1 MRTRRALVLGV
12 LALAACTG
20 TVGETSS
27 DAGDDAG
34 LADAGGDA
42 GSDAGSDD
50 AGLVDAGAPDAGEV
64 DAGAPDAGL
73 DAGTVDAGQ
82 PDAGGANCAGAR
94 FCDDFETY
102 DAGARPSGPWTVSV
116 SGGDAR
122 IDDTK
127 SFSGSK
133 SVRITTDGQA
143 AYRRAFISITGAP
156 VFPLPGDVLFGRM
169 MMWLTAPPTQTTH
182 WTNIQGEGPVP
193 NQTYRS
199 EIRYGGQVS
208 QQLMANYETAG
219 VASDCWKH
227 STTVIPSGR
236 WACMEWRYDTPNDT
250 MNFWLDGVAIDAL
263 TVVGQGSGCIS
274 HDTGDHWYFPTFD
287 TLRLGWEHYQTS
299 DPIELWL
306 DAVAVDTQR
315 IGCP

>member
-1 MRTRRALVLGV
+1 MGLRRLAVLGS
-12 LALAACTG
+12 LALAACVG
-20 TVGETSS
+20 TVGETS
-27 DAGDDAG
+27 G
-34 LADAGGDA
+34 
-42 GSDAGSDD
+42 DD
-50 AGLVDAGAPDAGEV
+50 AGLVDAGVDAGSDDAGV
-64 DAGAPDAGL
+64 VDAGQLDAGAPDAGTTDAGPPDAGGV
-73 DAGTVDAGQ
+73 DAGT
-82 PDAGGANCAGAR
+82 PDAGGAPCASAR

-127 SFSGSK
+127 AFSGGQ
-133 SVRITTDGQA
+133 SVRLTTDGQA
-143 AYRRAFISITGAP
+143 AYRRAFISLTGAP
-156 VFPLPGDVLFGRM
+156 VFPIPGNVMFGRL

-193 NQTYRS
+193 NQSYRS
-199 EIRYGGQVS
+199 EVRYGGQVS
-208 QQLMANYETAG
+208 QHLMANYDTSG
-219 VASDCWKH
+219 VASDCWQH

-236 WACMEWRYDTPNDT
+236 WACFEWRYDAPNDT
-250 MNFWLDGVAIDAL
+250 MNLWVDGVAIDAL

>member
-1 MRTRRALVLGV
+1 MRLRHVVL
-12 LALAACTG
+12 LSSFTLAACVG
-20 TVGETSS
+20 TVGETSF

-34 LADAGGDA
+34 LADAGADA
-42 GSDAGSDD
+42 GPDD
-50 AGLVDAGAPDAGEV
+50 AGTVDAGAPDAGEPDAGASDAGSPDAGTV
-64 DAGAPDAGL
+64 DAGAPDAG
-73 DAGTVDAGQ
+73 T
-82 PDAGGANCAGAR
+82 GASCSGAR
-94 FCDDFETY
+94 FCEDFETF
-102 DAGARPSGPWTVSV
+102 DAGARPSAPWTVSV

-122 IDDTK
+122 IDDAK
-127 SFSGSK
+127 SFSGGK

-143 AYRRAFISITGAP
+143 AYRRAFISLTGAP
-156 VFPLPGDVLFGRM
+156 VFPLPGDVMFGRL
-169 MMWLTAPPTQTTH
+169 MMWLTAPPTQSNTH

-193 NQTYRS
+193 NQSYRS
-199 EIRYGGQVS
+199 EIRYGGQS
-208 QQLMANYETAG
+208 NQRLMANYETAG

-236 WACMEWRYDTPNDT
+236 WACIEWRYDTPNDT

-263 TVVGQGSGCIS
+263 TVVGQGSGCIG